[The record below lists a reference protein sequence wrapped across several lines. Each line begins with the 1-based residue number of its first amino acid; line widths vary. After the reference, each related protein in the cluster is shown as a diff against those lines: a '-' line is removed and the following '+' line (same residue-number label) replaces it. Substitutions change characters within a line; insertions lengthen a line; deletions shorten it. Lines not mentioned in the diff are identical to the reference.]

1 MEWGEVFPYLPNYSV
16 LCRQRI
22 ITNIVHNIIMKQY
35 LGVIVMLIGA
45 FLQVF
50 SYLSDQVE
58 SANIFLATGLC
69 LVIAGYLVHIFLNK
83 KIEA

>member
-1 MEWGEVFPYLPNYSV
+1 
-16 LCRQRI
+16 
-22 ITNIVHNIIMKQY
+22 MKQY

-58 SANIFLATGLC
+58 SANTFLAVGLF
-69 LVIAGYLVHIFLNK
+69 LVIAGYLGHIILNK
-83 KIEA
+83 KVEA

>member
-1 MEWGEVFPYLPNYSV
+1 
-16 LCRQRI
+16 
-22 ITNIVHNIIMKQY
+22 MKQY

-58 SANIFLATGLC
+58 SATIFLATGLC